1 MACSTVNFG
10 DIDLVWGSNE
20 NSEGLDHIIEK
31 HIKAHNDFDS
41 VESAINAIDDV
52 IKNSTLNE
60 RKSKWDKAVFEKNG
74 YMVVVRI
81 NLRDNQGNVIDKNK
95 NWIVTAFDSSKKQG
109 GRQERRITI

>member
-1 MACSTVNFG
+1 MNFG
-10 DIDLVWGSNE
+10 HIDLVWGSNE

-60 RKSKWDKAVFEKNG
+60 RKSKRDKAVFEKTDTW
-74 YMVVVRI
+74 
-81 NLRDNQGNVIDKNK
+81 L
-95 NWIVTAFDSSKKQG
+95 W
-109 GRQERRITI
+109 

>member
-41 VESAINAIDDV
+41 VESAINGSV
-52 IKNSTLNE
+52 RKLGCNFIK
-60 RKSKWDKAVFEKNG
+60 
-74 YMVVVRI
+74 
-81 NLRDNQGNVIDKNK
+81 
-95 NWIVTAFDSSKKQG
+95 WI
-109 GRQERRITI
+109 